1 MTEEIKN
8 KLEKQK
14 KDIEKQLEKFATK
27 DKKLKGDWDT
37 RFPRFN
43 SNETGDASL
52 EQAADEVEE
61 YTTLL
66 PIEYSLELHLKNIN
80 SALEKIKNGKYGM
93 CEKCGSKIED
103 ERLKAYPEVKNCSK
117 CQIPEN

>member
-8 KLEKQK
+8 KLEKEK
-14 KDIEKQLEKFATK
+14 RDIEKQLEKFATK
-27 DKKLKGDWDT
+27 DGKLKGDWDT

-43 SNETGDASL
+43 GNETGDASL

-66 PIEYSLELHLKNIN
+66 PIEHSLEMRLKDIS
-80 SALEKIKNGKYGM
+80 SALEKIKNGKYGV
-93 CEKCGSKIED
+93 CEKCGGKIKA
-103 ERLKAYPEVKNCSK
+103 ERLEAYPEAKNCSK